1 MYIMRNTLQLIDCA
15 CVCVCVCMCECVH
28 VCVCACVCVHV
39 CVHACVCACVCVHC
53 VCVHVCVCVYSLI
66 TDIVLCYGELKF
78 MNGIV
83 VGSISRNLTEGLKTN
98 SIALETGG
106 GLGAGAHLVFQELL
120 LLSVTKI
127 VVCA

>member
-1 MYIMRNTLQLIDCA
+1 MCA
-15 CVCVCVCMCECVH
+15 CVCVCM
-28 VCVCACVCVHV
+28 CVC
-39 CVHACVCACVCVHC
+39 ACVCACVCVCMCVCPLCVCAC
-53 VCVHVCVCVYSLI
+53 VCVCYSLI